1 MNDSHGLF
9 IAAAYG
15 LTALALILEW
25 IVLASRK
32 RAALARAARE
42 RDADE
47 SVALS
52 RLSLTQTRQ
61 A

>member
-25 IVLASRK
+25 LVLASRK

-52 RLSLTQTRQ
+52 R
-61 A
+61 